1 LNSKPGLLTKPILWF
16 LNLQVLIL
24 EWQVRLFLRW
34 FPETLVIPPA
44 VEDQQDR
51 ISLSYRIA
59 VSKLIVARR
68 RGIQ

>member
-1 LNSKPGLLTKPILWF
+1 MRLSKPILWF
-16 LNLQVLIL
+16 LNLQVCLL
-24 EWQVRLFLRW
+24 EWQIRLFTRW
-34 FPETLVIPPA
+34 FPEILVIPSA